1 MKKIGLTCNTVL
13 KRYGIDRGLEI
24 CKESGFDA
32 IDFGF
37 GSYTLKEGIYTA
49 SDDEFEA
56 HFAAIKKK
64 ADDLELIIS
73 QTHGRT
79 GTYWPNDEQHNA
91 DVDRYC
97 ELDLRASSILGS
109 PSCVIHFINNTR
121 WGKQTPEFL
130 HQTSGE
136 MFDKMIPF
144 AETYKVNIALET
156 FGAAKIQG
164 ARIRDFFA
172 DPREF
177 KYQFDRLNTQYKT
190 MCVDSGHTH
199 EAESFWVPPPEEMI
213 RILGKDVTILHLHD
227 NNGHYDDH
235 LLPGQGNINWP
246 AVFESLEDIG
256 YSGVYNFEL
265 ANGFAGRLLEE
276 IKEEL
281 TLGIGLHRVDLFL
294 GQGGHAAFLDVF
306 VPNGNLDHGTQP
318 P

>member
-49 SDDEFEA
+49 SDDEFES

-130 HQTSGE
+130 HQTSGD

-144 AETYKVNIALET
+144 AEKYKVNIALET

-265 ANGFAGRLLEE
+265 ANGFAGRLLEDYMHF
-276 IKEEL
+276 
-281 TLGIGLHRVDLFL
+281 IGKYLREFVDSC
-294 GQGGHAAFLDVF
+294 GSVRK
-306 VPNGNLDHGTQP
+306 
-318 P
+318 